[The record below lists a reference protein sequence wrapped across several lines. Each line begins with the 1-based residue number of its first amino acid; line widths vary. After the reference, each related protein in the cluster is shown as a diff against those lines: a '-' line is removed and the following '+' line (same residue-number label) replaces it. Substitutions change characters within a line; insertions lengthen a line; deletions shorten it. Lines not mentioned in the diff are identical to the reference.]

1 MEYTKSIEID
11 FTIGGGE
18 KTVTVKQ
25 LDKQSRYL
33 ELVPQYNGDKI
44 DIRKCTAKLYAERPD
59 RKVIVQDCDI
69 NEEGNIAVE
78 ITEEIAALDGTVRC
92 DIKLYEDDA
101 VFSSA
106 VFYLFVA
113 ESIMKSNIIYAYQ
126 NRDYETYIKIKNGR
140 KIYTLGTSEKLIFGM
155 RKSGA
160 KECLL
165 QKEIVPAAFDEEIQ
179 GYRLTLS
186 AEELDIR
193 EGDYFYDVA
202 LKKADGSSKKVI
214 RKTPIKICE
223 SVWRDDYADRTS

>member
-44 DIRKCTAKLYAERPD
+44 DIRDYTAKLYAERPD
-59 RKVIVQDCDI
+59 RKVIVQDCEI
-69 NEEGNIAVE
+69 NEEGNISVE

-101 VFSSA
+101 VFSCA
-106 VFYLFVA
+106 VFYLYVA

-126 NRDYETYIKIKNGR
+126 NRDYATYIKIKDSGVN
-140 KIYTLGTSEKLIFGM
+140 YTLGSSEKLIFAF
-155 RKSGA
+155 RKLGS

-165 QKEIVPAAFDEEIQ
+165 QKEIVPAAYDDVVQ
-179 GYRLTLS
+179 GYMLELS
-186 AEELDIR
+186 AEELDIP
-193 EGDYFYDVA
+193 EGDYLYDVA
-202 LKKADGSSKKVI
+202 LKKANGSLKKVI
-214 RKTPIKICE
+214 RKTPMKIWE
-223 SVWRDDYADRTS
+223 SIAEG